1 MVRGAGVCGRG
12 SDRIDAPARP
22 ASPAEA
28 KRGRGDPEKTSGGN
42 GFPRGVARKLLQPAV
57 GVLEPGKDR
66 LEDPSLLAYP
76 AMEPG

>member
-1 MVRGAGVCGRG
+1 MHQRG
-12 SDRIDAPARP
+12 PQARQ
-22 ASPAEA
+22 
-28 KRGRGDPEKTSGGN
+28 KRNGGRGDPEKTSGGN